1 MSYAPEQGQ
10 GGTVSVT
17 GSGKRTGVTGRAIQT
32 CWRVHRSG
40 AARRPALL
48 LAALASLL
56 PLGSALAG
64 PLESL
69 HRDPIAPVILGVTGV
84 LFFAI
89 IGRFTARKLRQ
100 PSVLGELI
108 MGVVLGNLAYLF
120 GFELILVLREGPA
133 IFELEQQVMAG
144 ATLDAAARATL
155 GADVAGRILEVLQGP
170 HGSEIFQVAHTV
182 DVFSRYGV
190 IFMLFL
196 VGLDTSVTEMR
207 RVGPDSARV
216 ALIGVAL
223 PFLLGFAAAR
233 AFVPEASLNTDLFI
247 AATLG
252 ATSVGIT
259 ARVLRDLN
267 REQSAE
273 AHIILGAAIMD
284 DVLGLLMLAIVT
296 GIIVSG
302 GVDPLNVAGIVVLSV
317 LFIGGV
323 LFIGPYFLRLVIR
336 LFCQLDLIEAKMF
349 TSYLFVMILAWLAN
363 LVGLATI
370 IGAFTAG
377 LILNDRFFE
386 RCGIAREDY
395 GISIKNLIMPLEVI
409 LVPIFFILMGIQVK
423 LETFADPQVL
433 VMATGLL
440 VAAVVGK
447 LAAGLGASK
456 PGKRLAIGLG
466 MMPRGEVG
474 LIFAA
479 IGKSLGVISDALFS
493 AVVLM
498 VIVTTLLAPPLLKLV
513 LGRDAALTAD

>member
-1 MSYAPEQGQ
+1 M
-10 GGTVSVT
+10 GTT
-17 GSGKRTGVTGRAIQT
+17 LA
-32 CWRVHRSG
+32 H
-40 AARRPALL
+40 RRPLRVIALTIL
-48 LAALASLL
+48 LSLAA
-56 PLGSALAG
+56 PALAQ
-64 PLESL
+64 PLT
-69 HRDPIAPVILGVTGV
+69 HHHNDPIAPVILGVTGI

-108 MGVVLGNLAYLF
+108 MGVVLGNLAYFF
-120 GFELILVLREGPA
+120 GFDLILVLREGPA
-133 IFELEQQVMAG
+133 IFELEKQVIAG
-144 ATLDAAARATL
+144 DGLGSAAFSTL
-155 GADVAGRILEVLQGP
+155 GAEAAPRILSVLQGP
-170 HGSEIFQVAHTV
+170 HGSEILQVAHTV

-196 VGLDTSVTEMR
+196 VGLDTSVSEMR
-207 RVGPDSARV
+207 RVGGDSARV
-216 ALIGVAL
+216 AIIGVAL

-233 AFVPEASLNTDLFI
+233 AFMPEASLNTDLFI

-259 ARVLRDLN
+259 ARVLKDLH
-267 REQSAE
+267 REQSTE
-273 AHIILGAAIMD
+273 AHVILGAAIMD

-302 GVDPLNVAGIVVLSV
+302 GVDPVNVTSIIVLSL

-323 LFIGPYFLRLVIR
+323 LYLGPYFLRLVIR

-377 LILNDRFFE
+377 LILNDTFFE
-386 RCGIAREDY
+386 RCGIARSDY
-395 GISIKNLIMPLEVI
+395 GVSIKSLIMPLEVI

-423 LETFADPQVL
+423 LETFVDPHVL
-433 VMATGLL
+433 IMAGGLL

-447 LAAGLGASK
+447 LACGLGADRQTN
-456 PGKRLAIGLG
+456 RLAVGLG

-479 IGKSLGVISDALFS
+479 IGKSLGVITDALFS

-498 VIVTTLLAPPLLKLV
+498 VIVTTLLAPPLLKL
-513 LGRDAALTAD
+513 ALERIGSQTPD